1 MPPVAKARERFLLNA
16 LEFLVLAALQPG
28 PAHGYG
34 LAGRIEEQTAGA
46 VLVRPG
52 DLYRV
57 LYRLSKRRLVA
68 HESSDERRRYYRL
81 TREGG
86 DVLKA
91 EANMLS
97 GVISGLERTGRLRT
111 S

>member
-1 MPPVAKARERFLLNA
+1 MAKGKDGLLLNA

-34 LAGRIEEQTAGA
+34 LVGRIEEQTAGG
-46 VLVRPG
+46 VRIRPG

-57 LYRLSKRRLVA
+57 LYRLSKRGLVA
-68 HESSDERRRYYRL
+68 PDSSDDRRNFYRL
-81 TREGG
+81 TRQGG
-86 DVLKA
+86 DVLEA
-91 EANMLS
+91 EAAMLS
-97 GVISGLERTGRLRT
+97 GVIAWVRRTGRLRT